1 MISGA
6 LLSLNELCLWREG
19 RWDQDEIT
27 WGIPF
32 LNYLFAFLLYR
43 QHKSR
48 QIRRDH
54 QQVLDWSKGFILT
67 FWGPEGLLIN
77 FQPVYRYI
85 SWLILHQPWH
95 LVTTPLVLSWFM
107 PSWDHSCPV
116 NFISCLVPIQ
126 IRFFFVP
133 IQKPLG
139 LIWTKTG
146 YELSEFEYKWTGY
159 RMIR

>member
-1 MISGA
+1 MNFACDVEVAEIKVRLLEVS
-6 LLSLNELCLWREG
+6 LSLTICL
-19 RWDQDEIT
+19 
-27 WGIPF
+27 P
-32 LNYLFAFLLYR
+32 FLLYR

-116 NFISCLVPIQ
+116 NFISCLVPNSIQ
-126 IRFFFVP
+126 IRFFFCP
-133 IQKPLG
+133 H
-139 LIWTKTG
+139 TKT
-146 YELSEFEYKWTGY
+146 
-159 RMIR
+159 IRFDMDKNWVWIVWVWVQVDWVQND

>member
-6 LLSLNELCLWREG
+6 LLSLNELCLWRGG
-19 RWDQDEIT
+19 RWDQGEIT

-146 YELSEFEYKWTGY
+146 YELPEFEYK
-159 RMIR
+159 